1 MMMNNMTICNYIVGV
16 VGIVLGALIMSAA
29 AAFPM
34 QFTENGPGPG
44 FWPFSLGCALA
55 VAAVVLLAFT
65 FMKRA
70 DLSGQKVNLTTTAN
84 KRVYIMMGLVVVFC
98 VLINLL
104 GFYAAAAVLI
114 VATMKLMDYHNK
126 KGILLTTVLTL
137 AFIYVVFG
145 VLLHT
150 KMPQSIFLS

>member
-1 MMMNNMTICNYIVGV
+1 GV
-16 VGIVLGALIMSAA
+16 VGMVIGGLIMNAS

-55 VAAVVLLAFT
+55 VAALVLLVFT
-65 FMKRA
+65 FTKRA
-70 DLSGQKVNLTTTAN
+70 DLAQQKVNLTTAAN
-84 KRVYIMMGLVVVFC
+84 KRVYIMMGLVVLFC
-98 VLINLL
+98 VFINLL
-104 GFYAAAAVLI
+104 GFYPAAALLI
-114 VATMKLMDYHNK
+114 IATMKLMDYHNK

-137 AFIYVVFG
+137 AFIYLVFG

-150 KMPQSIFLS
+150 KMPQSLFLS

>member
-1 MMMNNMTICNYIVGV
+1 MMNNMTICNYIVGV

-65 FMKRA
+65 FTKRA
-70 DLSGQKVNLTTTAN
+70 DLSGQKVNLNTPAN
-84 KRVYIMMGLVVVFC
+84 KRVYIMMGLVVAFC

-104 GFYAAAAVLI
+104 GFYPAAAVLI

>member
-1 MMMNNMTICNYIVGV
+1 MMNNMTICNYIVGV
-16 VGIVLGALIMSAA
+16 VGMVLGALIMSAA

-55 VAAVVLLAFT
+55 VAAVVLLFFT

-70 DLSGQKVNLTTTAN
+70 DLAQQKVNLTTTAN
-84 KRVYIMMGLVVVFC
+84 KRVYIMMGLMVLFC
-98 VLINLL
+98 VFINLL
-104 GFYAAAAVLI
+104 GFYPAAALLI
-114 VATMKLMDYHNK
+114 IATMKLMDYHNK

-137 AFIYVVFG
+137 AFIYLVFG

-150 KMPQSIFLS
+150 KMPQSLFLS

>member
-1 MMMNNMTICNYIVGV
+1 MMNNMTICNYIVGV
-16 VGIVLGALIMSAA
+16 VGMVLGALIMSAA

-44 FWPFSLGCALA
+44 FWPFSLGCDLA
-55 VAAVVLLAFT
+55 VAAVVLLFFT

-70 DLSGQKVNLTTTAN
+70 DLAQQKVNLTTAAN
-84 KRVYIMMGLVVVFC
+84 KRVYIMMGLVVLFC
-98 VLINLL
+98 VFINLL
-104 GFYAAAAVLI
+104 GFYPAAALLI
-114 VATMKLMDYHNK
+114 IATMKLMDYHNK

-137 AFIYVVFG
+137 AFIYLVFG

-150 KMPQSIFLS
+150 KMPQSLFLS

>member
-1 MMMNNMTICNYIVGV
+1 MNNMTICNYIVSV
-16 VGIVLGALIMSAA
+16 VGLALGALIMNAA

-65 FMKRA
+65 FTKRA
-70 DLSGQKVNLTTTAN
+70 DLSGQRVSLNTPAN
-84 KRVYIMMGLVVVFC
+84 KRVYIMMGLVVAFC

-104 GFYAAAAVLI
+104 CFYPAAAALI
-114 VATMKLMDYHNK
+114 VATMKLVDYHNK

-137 AFIYVVFG
+137 AFIYLVFG

-150 KMPQSIFLS
+150 QMPQSIFLS

>member
-1 MMMNNMTICNYIVGV
+1 MMNNMTICNYIVGV
-16 VGIVLGALIMSAA
+16 VGMVLGALIMSAA

-65 FMKRA
+65 FTKRA
-70 DLSGQKVNLTTTAN
+70 DLSGQKVNLNTPAN
-84 KRVYIMMGLVVVFC
+84 KRVYIMMGLVVAFC

-104 GFYAAAAVLI
+104 GFYPAAAVLI

-137 AFIYVVFG
+137 AFIYLVFG

>member
-1 MMMNNMTICNYIVGV
+1 MMNNMTICNYIVGV
-16 VGIVLGALIMSAA
+16 VGMVLGALIMSAA

-55 VAAVVLLAFT
+55 VAALVLLVFT

-70 DLSGQKVNLTTTAN
+70 DLAQQKVNLTTTAN
-84 KRVYIMMGLVVVFC
+84 KRVYIMMELVVLFC
-98 VLINLL
+98 VFINLL
-104 GFYAAAAVLI
+104 GFYPAAALLI
-114 VATMKLMDYHNK
+114 IATMKLMDYHDK
-126 KGILLTTVLTL
+126 KGIILTTVLTL
-137 AFIYVVFG
+137 AFIYLVFG

>member
-1 MMMNNMTICNYIVGV
+1 MMNNMTICNYIVGI
-16 VGIVLGALIMSAA
+16 VGMVLGGLIMSAA

-55 VAAVVLLAFT
+55 VAALVLLVFT
-65 FMKRA
+65 FTKRA
-70 DLSGQKVNLTTTAN
+70 DLAQQKVNLTTAAN
-84 KRVYIMMGLVVVFC
+84 KRVYIMMGLVVLFC
-98 VLINLL
+98 VFINLL
-104 GFYAAAAVLI
+104 GFYPAAALLI
-114 VATMKLMDYHNK
+114 IATMKLMDYHNK

-137 AFIYVVFG
+137 AFIYLVFG

-150 KMPQSIFLS
+150 KMPQSLFLS

>member
-1 MMMNNMTICNYIVGV
+1 MMNNMTICNYIVGI
-16 VGIVLGALIMSAA
+16 VGMVLGRLIMSAA

-55 VAAVVLLAFT
+55 VAALVLLVFT

-70 DLSGQKVNLTTTAN
+70 DLAQQKVNLTTTAN
-84 KRVYIMMGLVVVFC
+84 KRVYIMMGLMVLFC
-98 VLINLL
+98 VFINLL
-104 GFYAAAAVLI
+104 GFYPAAALLI
-114 VATMKLMDYHNK
+114 IATMKLMDYHNK

-137 AFIYVVFG
+137 AFIYLVFG

-150 KMPQSIFLS
+150 KMPQSLFLS

>member
-1 MMMNNMTICNYIVGV
+1 MNNMTICNYIVSV
-16 VGIVLGALIMSAA
+16 VGLALGALIMNAA

-65 FMKRA
+65 FTKRA
-70 DLSGQKVNLTTTAN
+70 DLSGQRVSLNTPAN

-104 GFYAAAAVLI
+104 GFYPAAAALI

-126 KGILLTTVLTL
+126 KGILLTTALTL
-137 AFIYVVFG
+137 AFIYLVFG

-150 KMPQSIFLS
+150 QMPQSIFLS

>member
-1 MMMNNMTICNYIVGV
+1 MNNMTICNYIVSV
-16 VGIVLGALIMSAA
+16 VGMVLGALIMNAA

-65 FMKRA
+65 FTKRA
-70 DLSGQKVNLTTTAN
+70 DLSGQRVSLNTPAN
-84 KRVYIMMGLVVVFC
+84 KRVYIMMGLVVAFC

-104 GFYAAAAVLI
+104 GFYPAAAALI

-137 AFIYVVFG
+137 AFIYLVFG

-150 KMPQSIFLS
+150 QMPQSIFLS

>member
-1 MMMNNMTICNYIVGV
+1 MMNNMTICNYIVGV
-16 VGIVLGALIMSAA
+16 VGMVLGALIMSAA

-55 VAAVVLLAFT
+55 VAAVVLLFFT

-70 DLSGQKVNLTTTAN
+70 DLAQQKVNLTTAAN
-84 KRVYIMMGLVVVFC
+84 KRVYIMMGLVVLFC
-98 VLINLL
+98 VFINLL
-104 GFYAAAAVLI
+104 GFYPAAALLI
-114 VATMKLMDYHNK
+114 IATMKLMDYHNK
-126 KGILLTTVLTL
+126 KGILLTTVLTI
-137 AFIYVVFG
+137 AFIYLVFG

>member
-1 MMMNNMTICNYIVGV
+1 MNNMTICNYIVSV
-16 VGIVLGALIMSAA
+16 VGMALGALIMNAA

-34 QFTENGPGPG
+34 QFKENGPGPG
-44 FWPFSLGCALA
+44 FWPFSLGGALA
-55 VAAVVLLAFT
+55 VAALVLLVFT
-65 FMKRA
+65 FIKRA
-70 DLSGQKVNLTTTAN
+70 DLAQQRVNLTTAAN
-84 KRVYIMMGLVVVFC
+84 KRVYIMMGLVVIFC

-104 GFYAAAAVLI
+104 GFYPAAAALI

-137 AFIYVVFG
+137 AFIYLVFG

-150 KMPQSIFLS
+150 QMPQSIFLS

>member
-1 MMMNNMTICNYIVGV
+1 MNNMTICNYIVSV
-16 VGIVLGALIMSAA
+16 VGIALGALIMNAA

-65 FMKRA
+65 FTKRA
-70 DLSGQKVNLTTTAN
+70 DLSGQRVSLNTPAN
-84 KRVYIMMGLVVVFC
+84 KRVYIMMGLVVIFC

-104 GFYAAAAVLI
+104 GFYPAAAALI

-126 KGILLTTVLTL
+126 KGILLTTALTL
-137 AFIYVVFG
+137 AFIYLVFG

-150 KMPQSIFLS
+150 QMPRSIFLS

>member
-1 MMMNNMTICNYIVGV
+1 MNNMTICNYIVGI
-16 VGIVLGALIMSAA
+16 VGMVLGGLIMSAA

-55 VAAVVLLAFT
+55 VAALVLLVFT
-65 FMKRA
+65 FTKRA
-70 DLSGQKVNLTTTAN
+70 DLAQQKVNLTTAAN
-84 KRVYIMMGLVVVFC
+84 KRVYIMMGLVVLFC
-98 VLINLL
+98 VFINLL
-104 GFYAAAAVLI
+104 GFYPAAALLI
-114 VATMKLMDYHNK
+114 IATMKLMDYHNK

-137 AFIYVVFG
+137 AFIYLVFG

-150 KMPQSIFLS
+150 KMPQSLFLS

>member
-1 MMMNNMTICNYIVGV
+1 MMNNMTICNYIVGI
-16 VGIVLGALIMSAA
+16 VGMVLGGLIMSAA

-55 VAAVVLLAFT
+55 VAALVLLVFT
-65 FMKRA
+65 FTKRA
-70 DLSGQKVNLTTTAN
+70 DLAQQKVNLTTAAN
-84 KRVYIMMGLVVVFC
+84 KRVYIMMGLVVLFC
-98 VLINLL
+98 VFINLL
-104 GFYAAAAVLI
+104 GFDPAAALLI
-114 VATMKLMDYHNK
+114 IATMKLMDYHNK

-137 AFIYVVFG
+137 AFIYLVFG

-150 KMPQSIFLS
+150 KMPQSLFLS